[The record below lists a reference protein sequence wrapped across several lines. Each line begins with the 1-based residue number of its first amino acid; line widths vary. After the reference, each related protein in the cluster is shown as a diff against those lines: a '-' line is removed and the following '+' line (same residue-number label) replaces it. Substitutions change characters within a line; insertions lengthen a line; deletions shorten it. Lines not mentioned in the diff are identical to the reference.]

1 MTFDAIC
8 RTFRP
13 SCLAAPWV
21 LATLLSFAGVRA
33 AAGVWRGP
41 EGSELPFRDF
51 TEVEEFLQ
59 TARIEKARVLTSG
72 VTRPIKVGLVKD
84 GIRMNAVFR
93 HINVYR
99 QRWDSPDGIKLS
111 FRDSYL
117 FECASYRIARL
128 LGIEHVPP
136 VVRRTLGPADFDSVT
151 LLELFPSLEG
161 SVQAWVEDAFTEKDR
176 RERQF
181 TPPSSLAWM
190 YQHQLMWLFD
200 NLIFNDDRNQGNILI
215 GPDWKLWFIDAT
227 RAFRPF
233 RVLQRTD
240 NLVLVDRTVWRR
252 LETVPDERFRE
263 ELQGLLTDSEIGN
276 LLARRRQLL
285 EHFRGLIRERGE
297 RRVLY
302 QWPVPA
308 SDRGD

>member
-1 MTFDAIC
+1 MRTDGNHKPSRPTC
-8 RTFRP
+8 RVG
-13 SCLAAPWV
+13 PWL

-33 AAGVWRGP
+33 AGVWRGP
-41 EGSELPFRDF
+41 EGWELPFRDF

-93 HINVYR
+93 HIDVYK
-99 QRWDSPDGIKLS
+99 QRWDSPDGIKLN

-117 FECASYRIARL
+117 FECASYRISRL
-128 LGIEHVPP
+128 LGIDHVPP
-136 VVRRTLGPADFDSVT
+136 VVKRTLTPADLESPS

-161 SVQAWVEDAFTEKDR
+161 SLQAWVEDAFTEKDR
-176 RERQF
+176 RERQSN
-181 TPPSSLAWM
+181 PPSSLGWI

-200 NLIFNDDRNQGNILI
+200 DLIFNDDRNQGNILI
-215 GPDWKLWFIDAT
+215 DPDWKLWFIDAT

-233 RVLQRTD
+233 RVLKNTE
-240 NLVLVDRTVWRR
+240 NLALVDRAVWHR
-252 LETVPDERFRE
+252 LETLSDEQFRE
-263 ELQGLLTDSEIGN
+263 ELQGLLTDSEMEN
-276 LLARRRQLL
+276 LLARRQQLL
-285 EHFRGLIRERGE
+285 RHFRGLIRQRGE